1 MFALKRRA
9 DSSTVPAWKSIQ
21 KLSLWLWC

>member
-1 MFALKRRA
+1 MFGLKRLA
-9 DSSTVPAWKSIQ
+9 DSSTVPAGKSIR